1 MQPVVNIVIYDQSH
15 IAGIQG
21 KNNSK
26 GLQVEKIVDGC
37 SLFMADEI
45 GEHFRIALKQV
56 AASGVPAIN
65 ARQTI
70 DFVVEQLSVQTRI
83 HEFETPGRSIFLSW
97 CSYNSQY

>member
-45 GEHFRIALKQV
+45 GEHFRIALKQM
-56 AASGVPAIN
+56 AALGLPAVN
-65 ARQTI
+65 DRRTI
-70 DFVVEQLSVQTRI
+70 DFVVERPSV
-83 HEFETPGRSIFLSW
+83 
-97 CSYNSQY
+97 